1 MRYDKE
7 LIRNRLSIK
16 DVLELNGVQVTGSR
30 IPCPI
35 HNGRNKNFKLTEHG
49 FTCFVCG
56 EKGDIFDLHAKLN
69 NISFAESIAELARV
83 TGLED
88 SGSKEVRTASRN
100 IRLEKKLD
108 ISLKEY
114 NRMITD
120 TISEACSELDAVS
133 RELPELKW
141 DRLSKIRDN
150 LEVWLDRYLLRED
163 KTVTLDTL
171 THSIMSRGLWTTV
184 FDTSLEIPEPEVIV

>member
-1 MRYDKE
+1 
-7 LIRNRLSIK
+7 
-16 DVLELNGVQVTGSR
+16 
-30 IPCPI
+30 
-35 HNGRNKNFKLTEHG
+35 
-49 FTCFVCG
+49 
-56 EKGDIFDLHAKLN
+56 
-69 NISFAESIAELARV
+69 
-83 TGLED
+83 
-88 SGSKEVRTASRN
+88 
-100 IRLEKKLD
+100 
-108 ISLKEY
+108 
-114 NRMITD
+114 MITD